1 MNNILKIVLG
11 IIIAIV
17 AISIATETG
26 REIIKNTYNS
36 LREGFGN
43 IDTYG
48 DDGGYVHAK
57 IKPDNQY
64 ILNNKIQ
71 YDFVEIL
78 STFKEMSSKNTYK
91 ELKPVV
97 SKNLYTYTNITQL
110 VRQELDQIIKPIIE
124 QSNKKVD
131 GKFVFN
137 LTEYKNAQINQDA
150 DGNQQYVVDAFIND
164 MNTHIGLRIRI
175 DAIKYTSIK
184 KGTKE
189 YRDWVKDK
197 DGYLAKALAKA
208 GVPDKGRA
216 CGPGTDMETCASE
229 TTPGFDS
236 YYIGYPSH
244 EQLIPLPTEV
254 ITTGKMV
261 LSADGINTHRPT
273 PIKALYLNYIQLI
286 NSDLVLDPYQSK
298 DLAKDIEGMEKRRGE
313 GFIGAREP
321 LEFSKYTRKC
331 KNPNQATAYET
342 NKWPKLDC
350 EPTDRTGWPGTTVPF
365 EWDDLGISPD
375 VKPTKEKPGLTH
387 ACRPFPRT
395 AQYWRN
401 NLIVPKWSGNY
412 QWLFSLTS
420 GLTDRHVPL

>member
-17 AISIATETG
+17 AISIVTKTG
-26 REIIKNTYNS
+26 REFIKKTYNN
-36 LREGFGN
+36 LTEGFGN

-48 DDGGYVHAK
+48 DDGGYIHSK
-57 IKPDNQY
+57 ITPDNKY
-64 ILNNKIQ
+64 VMNNKIQ
-71 YDFVEIL
+71 YDFVKIL
-78 STFKEMSSKNTYK
+78 STFKDMSSKNKYK

-97 SKNLYTYTNITQL
+97 SNNLYTYTNITQL
-110 VRQELDQIIKPIIE
+110 VRQELDQVIKPIIA
-124 QSNKKVD
+124 QLNKNVKEE
-131 GKFVFN
+131 FVFN
-137 LTEYKNAQINQDA
+137 LTEYKNAQINEDK
-150 DGNQQYVVDAFIND
+150 DGNQQYIVDAFIND
-164 MNTHIGLRIRI
+164 MNTHVGLRVRI
-175 DAIKYTSIK
+175 DVIKYTCIK
-184 KGTKE
+184 KGTQE
-189 YRDWVKDK
+189 YKDWVKDK

-208 GVPDKGRA
+208 GVLDNESA
-216 CGPGTDMETCASE
+216 CGPGTNMETCASE
-229 TTPGFDS
+229 TTPGFNS
-236 YYIGYPSH
+236 FFIGYPSH

-286 NSDLVLDPYQSK
+286 NSDLVLDPYQST
-298 DLAKDIEGMEKRRGE
+298 DLEKDIEGMEKRRGE

-331 KNPNQATAYET
+331 KNPNQAPASVT
-342 NKWPKLDC
+342 NKWPTLDC
-350 EPTDRTGWPGTTVPF
+350 QPTNRTGWPGTTIPF
-365 EWDDLGISPD
+365 EWDDLGISPE

-395 AQYWRN
+395 GQYWRN

-420 GLTDRHVPL
+420 GITNRNVPL